1 MCKKKAKHEKERPQ
15 EEIKVEQ
22 FFFSLVAKYRLIDFC
37 LALSSHDN
45 HRTTTLILEECVK
58 TSNFPTLSNLLCDC

>member
-1 MCKKKAKHEKERPQ
+1 MCKKSKAKYEKERPQ

-45 HRTTTLILEECVK
+45 HRTTTLIL
-58 TSNFPTLSNLLCDC
+58 D